1 MKRVK
6 FLRNGCETVMDDK
19 VAAIYEKKKKVKI
32 RGDGK
37 EIEKKKSSGG
47 K

>member
-1 MKRVK
+1 MKRIK

-32 RGDGK
+32 LGDAK
-37 EIEKKKSSGG
+37 ENEKKKSSGS